1 MSIPCNSRIIGE
13 FPIKTPCLEDFQL
26 PAMLFSEGSSS
37 PRQVWKICEW
47 QMHPLCPQWPAATSM
62 RALEERRCAAAWW
75 ALGCSS
81 GHPWLEHPLFVDD
94 FPSYKP
100 PCICHFPLPRLITK
114 LPDGKLGISWGKLLI
129 EPLKTVISWDIH
141 RVHNGVSEI
150 YKKLYPFI
158 IWFVPEA
165 EYCKK
170 CHWNNEEKSGQRSW
184 SDRSCP
190 TCCSI
195 ESGHMEINLV
205 PGLAAIAQTNWDVK
219 LSHVYHVC
227 WLDPSSCE
235 DTGTCHPG

>member
-150 YKKLYPFI
+150 YKKLYPFGLSQRRSI
-158 IWFVPEA
+158 VRNATEPTRKRVDNDPGQTGPA
-165 EYCKK
+165 DR
-170 CHWNNEEKSGQRSW
+170 KS
-184 SDRSCP
+184 
-190 TCCSI
+190 
-195 ESGHMEINLV
+195 V
-205 PGLAAIAQTNWDVK
+205 V
-219 LSHVYHVC
+219 
-227 WLDPSSCE
+227 
-235 DTGTCHPG
+235 